1 HNASRAP
8 HPRRRGAGLPR
19 RAAGAARQERVSQES
34 TTPGQ
39 RPGAASAARDCE
51 ADEEAARGLPQGCP
65 PGSSLPRTPVRG
77 TILVDV
83 FNPNPFMWGAQRA
96 AMAPDAPRRSP
107 EPKKRRRAGGAE
119 APGAEAL
126 DPQPAAPPAEGP
138 AAAEG
143 DVAAPAPAAAAAGL
157 GGGEGRPAA
166 GGRGLPEVLA
176 AWEALQPRLAELRG
190 AAAAQRAGW
199 QELLRSA
206 QRAAARTDAELAAEQ
221 AELGER
227 RYGPRASHFCTL
239 PPSVALLV
247 QLGAHNPEEAAF
259 ARELEAACGAVAEVK
274 GQLLAL
280 VKAAK
285 DRDDRD
291 ALRDLGPRLA
301 VLSKEMKALGGLDGD
316 VGKRLTVA
324 SRRVTQYRSGQE
336 VRTVEPDGLGHVEP
350 SFNGYIK
357 ILDYYRLSDAASYS
371 FGRQMAGPQHFT
383 DIRRNVAVLE
393 VCDDA
398 GASVYNAFAVSGVD
412 AVGAEPGPAGR
423 RLFTAQSVA
432 DGLGETYSRE
442 HDAEF
447 KLCAQFCERIGAGS
461 GTSARWRGRAVLFLE
476 QEAAVRQLLRRVPGA
491 AAEAAARA
499 APGGG
504 RGRGVCGG
512 GRLRRERNGAGR

>member
-357 ILDYYRLSDAASYS
+357 ILDYYRCAMMPGRACITPSPSAEWTPWGLSQAPRGGGSLRRRVWRTDWARPTAGSTTRSSSCAPSSASAS
-371 FGRQMAGPQHFT
+371 APGRAPPRAGAAGPCSSWSKKPLCASCSDVCRVQLP
-383 DIRRNVAVLE
+383 RLLPGLRLE
-393 VCDDA
+393 VVVDE
-398 GASVYNAFAVSGVD
+398 AS
-412 AVGAEPGPAGR
+412 AE
-423 RLFTAQSVA
+423 V
-432 DGLGETYSRE
+432 
-442 HDAEF
+442 
-447 KLCAQFCERIGAGS
+447 
-461 GTSARWRGRAVLFLE
+461 
-476 QEAAVRQLLRRVPGA
+476 
-491 AAEAAARA
+491 
-499 APGGG
+499 
-504 RGRGVCGG
+504 GVCGG
-512 GRLRRERNGAGR
+512 RETEQAE